1 MNSIIIVLLLILVS
15 LLLIYSMYKI
25 YDKRG
30 LYFSLVIMNIMSFI
44 LSFKI
49 IKLFSLNINLGLIP
63 MISIFTIIYIIIT
76 KYSIKD
82 KKTIL
87 SLSLYTN
94 IITSILILITNYF
107 IPTVSETISISI
119 KGTFEYNYKIL
130 ILYPIIIL
138 LSQYIIIKLFN
149 YLKELQSN
157 IIINITLTYI
167 TTGLVYTLV
176 FYLIAYINLID
187 IKNTIFMGVSSFLI
201 GIIITLLNTLI
212 IDLIFKKKVKKC

>member
-1 MNSIIIVLLLILVS
+1 M
-15 LLLIYSMYKI
+15 
-25 YDKRG
+25 
-30 LYFSLVIMNIMSFI
+30 
-44 LSFKI
+44 
-49 IKLFSLNINLGLIP
+49 IK
-63 MISIFTIIYIIIT
+63 
-76 KYSIKD
+76 
-82 KKTIL
+82 
-87 SLSLYTN
+87 
-94 IITSILILITNYF
+94 
-107 IPTVSETISISI
+107 
-119 KGTFEYNYKIL
+119 
-130 ILYPIIIL
+130 
-138 LSQYIIIKLFN
+138 KLFN

>member
-49 IKLFSLNINLGLIP
+49 IKIFSLNINLGLIP

-138 LSQYIIIKLFN
+138 PSQYIIIKLFN

>member
-49 IKLFSLNINLGLIP
+49 IKIFSLNINLGLIP

-82 KKTIL
+82 KKNIL

-149 YLKELQSN
+149 YLKKLQSN

>member
-49 IKLFSLNINLGLIP
+49 IKIFSLNINLGLIP

-187 IKNTIFMGVSSFLI
+187 IKNSIFMGVSSFLI

>member
-49 IKLFSLNINLGLIP
+49 IKIFSLNINLGLIP

-94 IITSILILITNYF
+94 IITSIVILITNYF

>member
-49 IKLFSLNINLGLIP
+49 IKIFSLNINLGLIP

-212 IDLIFKKKVKKC
+212 INLIFKKKVKKC

>member
-49 IKLFSLNINLGLIP
+49 IKIFSLNINLGLIP

-187 IKNTIFMGVSSFLI
+187 IKNTVFMGVSSFLI

>member
-1 MNSIIIVLLLILVS
+1 MVKGKPSIIFFSFSKERVYLLR
-15 LLLIYSMYKI
+15 LL
-25 YDKRG
+25 
-30 LYFSLVIMNIMSFI
+30 
-44 LSFKI
+44 
-49 IKLFSLNINLGLIP
+49 
-63 MISIFTIIYIIIT
+63 
-76 KYSIKD
+76 
-82 KKTIL
+82 
-87 SLSLYTN
+87 
-94 IITSILILITNYF
+94 
-107 IPTVSETISISI
+107 
-119 KGTFEYNYKIL
+119 YNYKIL
-130 ILYPIIIL
+130 ILYPITIL

-187 IKNTIFMGVSSFLI
+187 IKNTVFMGVSSFLI

>member
-49 IKLFSLNINLGLIP
+49 IRIFSLNINLGLIP

-130 ILYPIIIL
+130 ILYPITIL

>member
-15 LLLIYSMYKI
+15 LLLIYSMYRI

-49 IKLFSLNINLGLIP
+49 IKIFSLNINLGLIP

-130 ILYPIIIL
+130 ILYPITIL

>member
-49 IKLFSLNINLGLIP
+49 IKIFSLNINLGLIP

-76 KYSIKD
+76 KYGIKD

-130 ILYPIIIL
+130 ILYPITIL

>member
-49 IKLFSLNINLGLIP
+49 IKIFSLNINLGLIP
-63 MISIFTIIYIIIT
+63 MISIFTIIYMIIT
-76 KYSIKD
+76 KYSIED

>member
-49 IKLFSLNINLGLIP
+49 IKIFSLNINLGLIP

-201 GIIITLLNTLI
+201 GIIITLLNTII

>member
-30 LYFSLVIMNIMSFI
+30 LYFSLIIMNIMSFI

-49 IKLFSLNINLGLIP
+49 IKIFSLNINLGLIP

-130 ILYPIIIL
+130 ILYPITIL

>member
-30 LYFSLVIMNIMSFI
+30 IYFSLVIMNIMSFI

-49 IKLFSLNINLGLIP
+49 IKIFSLNINLGLIP

>member
-49 IKLFSLNINLGLIP
+49 IKIFSLNINLGLIP

-130 ILYPIIIL
+130 ILYPITIL

-187 IKNTIFMGVSSFLI
+187 IKNTVFMGVSSFLI

>member
-49 IKLFSLNINLGLIP
+49 IKIFSLKINLGLIP

>member
-1 MNSIIIVLLLILVS
+1 
-15 LLLIYSMYKI
+15 
-25 YDKRG
+25 
-30 LYFSLVIMNIMSFI
+30 
-44 LSFKI
+44 
-49 IKLFSLNINLGLIP
+49 

>member
-49 IKLFSLNINLGLIP
+49 IKIFSLNINLGLIP

-76 KYSIKD
+76 KYSIKG

>member
-82 KKTIL
+82 KKNIL